1 MTPTPNTRAFLWA
14 RLVFVT
20 MLVVGVMNS
29 RSAST
34 ADTGETRL
42 DHPRATDVGTI
53 SAGGNHTCAIV
64 ADGSLWCWGRN
75 DKGQLGLGDT
85 TDRPS
90 PTRVGSATNWRSVSS
105 GSNSTTCAVNTLN
118 EVYCWGYNFS
128 GQVGVDK
135 ATTSVT
141 SPTKVSALGTTVQS
155 VSVGSFNACVVTT
168 AATVKC
174 WGSNSYG
181 ALGSGVTLGTSTH
194 TPTSIANLSGTYSVV
209 AAGGDGVCAQTTD
222 NTVYCWGSD
231 LWGQRGDG
239 STQTADGANPT
250 RISTGAVVVGLVA
263 GADTGS
269 NCVVTQNSGVLCWG
283 QNTDNFLNTTAGN
296 MTSPIVTN
304 VSPFYVSGSN
314 VAARGF
320 SIGSRFACMLR
331 NADASIV
338 CGGIDTL
345 TGVGATGRVTN
356 APTGTGFLAMTTGT
370 SHGCAIRSD
379 RRLVCWGLNAYGQVG
394 TGSTG
399 TATAATAVTFG
410 ANSTQTVGAE
420 PVAPSAPGS
429 VTVTATYRA
438 LDVTWTTPTSS
449 GTGWISDYEHRYSS
463 NSGGSW
469 SSWSSFGTTG
479 NSGRI
484 SGLTSGTNYLVQIR
498 AKTSDGVSD
507 PTSSASAV
515 APTSGCNPLKDCT
528 LGAVGP
534 NGGTIVSDAGA
545 GTTWS
550 RFIEAAPVGWG
561 NESSTDWQTAS
572 SRAANWRWG
581 SSLPT
586 KDELV
591 AITAAYNA
599 NPQLLAG
606 WGIADADQYWSLTDP
621 WEEPTYDDDGN
632 AVYPEDMAYA
642 GSRLVSKTWW
652 YGVRPV
658 MYLDGP
664 GPLAAPTVTATASEL
679 AISLTWTAP
688 SVGTGGS
695 ITDYETR
702 VSTNSGSSY
711 GSWVPR
717 GVVNSL
723 ELTGLT
729 AGLSYRVQVRAVNF
743 AGPGGSGQSSVVTMT
758 SSLSP
763 SSQTVNGTVNTA
775 ITASTAFT
783 TTNFNG
789 GVTYSVTSGTL
800 PAGLALEPS
809 TGVVSGTPTAASS
822 AMVTITGTGATAGTA
837 SATVTFA
844 ITTAPPGSVG
854 GVWAVDGV
862 DGVVLEWLS
871 PTTGEPATG
880 YEYAVSTN
888 GGQTFSAFAAVPTTL
903 STPWSST
910 QSKLTAKIATGLTRG
925 TETIFQVRALNGTTP
940 GPVFPDPTSG
950 AVWTTWSPKA
960 TATMSDPCDPLND
973 CDPGDVGP
981 GGGIIV
987 YDHGSNATWGR
998 YLEAAPAFWNGSSGD
1013 PGAMFGCAGTK
1024 INAAAGSTQQV
1035 IGVGPANSAAVMA
1048 ACSTSGIAVRLADA
1062 YSSTVG
1068 GVTVDDWFLPSS
1080 GDLVEMNRY
1089 RASLGGWK
1097 HSSTDTSENYKNY
1110 ASSTDFSTDY
1120 FYGIGG
1126 SRLKWFNVFVRPVR
1140 YVMGPAIPS
1149 APGLIATKGDGSV
1162 SLVWGAPSNDGG
1174 NAISGYEFRYSSDGG
1189 VTWSAWTSLGLVT
1202 SHSLTSLTNGDS
1214 HKFEVRAVNR
1224 GGKGTTSATG
1234 TLVPGT
1240 TEVTGVEGTALSVS
1254 TLFDHANV
1262 SGGATYSVSSGTLPA
1277 GLALGATTGVI
1288 TGTPTDDGTTSVTLA
1303 VTMGSSSANVVVQ
1316 FTIAAA
1322 PPPPPLPSVPDSTPN
1337 NGATDPT
1344 NSIPGGS
1351 VPSQPETRPG
1361 ASEGDS
1367 STGDSSSASGSTTTS
1382 TTVRTALAP
1391 LLSPDKN
1398 ATQLVSSESSSGAS
1412 QIVDQVPSLITPERQ
1427 EQLTAPAGDATMLV
1441 GGVLIEVTLVKATD
1455 ELRNVPPNERSAE
1468 QVSEL
1473 QDLADAM
1480 ISQIR
1485 NILGSNEQV
1494 PISVVK
1500 TPTGAVIVGLVTDP
1514 LTGKAVRVPIEH
1526 VVLIRG
1532 GGLLLMVAGSNGTDP
1547 ARVGPDGV
1555 LEVSKGGVV
1564 SVLAYGLTPG
1574 VTGEVVVMST
1584 PRLISR
1590 FAVARDGGASA
1601 HAKLPT
1607 DLKVGSHTVVVTV
1620 GDEAASLGFRVVG
1633 KNQRSSIP
1641 VTGGIMSALLW
1652 LGTTLLGAS
1661 ALIAVVRRRH
1671 LSPSAGPE
1679 TG

>member
-1 MTPTPNTRAFLWA
+1 MQQTSKTRAFV
-14 RLVFVT
+14 RLRVLLVM
-20 MLVVGVMNS
+20 MLVVGVMNV
-29 RSAST
+29 RSTST

-42 DHPRATDVGTI
+42 DHPRATDAGTI

-64 ADGSLWCWGRN
+64 SDGSLWCWGRN

-85 TDRPS
+85 VDRSS
-90 PTRVGSATNWRSVSS
+90 PTRIGSATNWRSVSA
-105 GSNSTTCAVNTLN
+105 GNNSTTCAVNTLN
-118 EVYCWGYNFS
+118 EVFCWGYNFN

-168 AATVKC
+168 SATVKC

-181 ALGSGVTLGTSTH
+181 ALGSGVALGTSTH
-194 TPTSIANLSGTYSVV
+194 TPTAIANLSGTYSVV
-209 AAGGDGVCAQTTD
+209 ATGGDGVCAQTTG

-239 STQTADGANPT
+239 SSTTADGANPT
-250 RISTGAVVVGLVA
+250 KISTSAVVTGLFA
-263 GADTGS
+263 GADTGT
-269 NCVVTQNSGVLCWG
+269 NCLVTQNSGVLCWG
-283 QNTDNFLNTTAGN
+283 QNTDNFLNTTSGN

-320 SIGSRFACMLR
+320 SIGSRFACMLK
-331 NADASIV
+331 NTDASIV

-345 TGVGATGRVTN
+345 TGVGATGRVSN

-379 RRLVCWGLNAYGQVG
+379 RKLVCWGLNAYGQVG

-399 TATAATAVTFG
+399 TATAATVVTFG
-410 ANSTQTVGAE
+410 ANGTQTVGAE

-429 VTVTATYRA
+429 VTVTGTYRA

-449 GTGWISDYEHRYSS
+449 GTAWISDYEHRTST
-463 NSGGSW
+463 NGGGLW
-469 SSWSSFGTTG
+469 SSWASFGTTG

-484 SGLTSGTNYLVQIR
+484 SSLTPGTNYLVQVR

-507 PTSSASAV
+507 PTSAASAV

-550 RFIEAAPVGWG
+550 RFIEAAPIGWG

-572 SRAANWRWG
+572 FRAANWKWG
-581 SSLPT
+581 SSLPS
-586 KDELV
+586 KDELI

-606 WGIADADQYWSLTDP
+606 WGISDADQYWSQTDP
-621 WEEPTYDDDGN
+621 WEEPTYDEYDSPT
-632 AVYPEDMAYA
+632 YPEDMAYA
-642 GSRLVSKTWW
+642 GSRLVSKTW
-652 YGVRPV
+652 YYSVRPV

-664 GPLAAPTVTATASEL
+664 SPLAAPTVTATASEL
-679 AISLTWTAP
+679 AISLTWTTP
-688 SVGTGGS
+688 SIGTGGP

-702 VSTNSGSSY
+702 VSTNSGTSY
-711 GSWVPR
+711 GSWVSR

-729 AGLSYRVQVRAVNF
+729 GGISYRVQVRAINF
-743 AGPGGSGQSSVVTMT
+743 AGPGAAGQSSVVTMT
-758 SSLSP
+758 PSLSP
-763 SSQTVNGTVNTA
+763 ATQTVNGTVNTA
-775 ITASTAFT
+775 ITASTAFS

-789 GVTYSVTSGTL
+789 AVTYAVTSGTL
-800 PAGLALEPS
+800 PAGLSLDAN
-809 TGVVSGTPTAASS
+809 TGVVSGTPTASS
-822 AMVTITGTGATAGTA
+822 STTVTIKGTGATAGTA
-837 SATVTFA
+837 TATVTFA
-844 ITTAPPGSVG
+844 VTTAPPGSVE
-854 GVWAVDGV
+854 GVWAIDGL

-871 PTTGEPATG
+871 PSTGEPATG
-880 YEYAVSTN
+880 YEYAISTN
-888 GGQTFSAFAAVPTTL
+888 GGQSFSAFAAVPATL
-903 STPWSST
+903 STPWSSV
-910 QSKLTAKIATGLTRG
+910 QNKLTTKITVGLTRG
-925 TETIFQVRALNGTTP
+925 TETVFQVRALNGTTP
-940 GPVFPDPTSG
+940 GPVFPDPTAG
-950 AVWTTWSPKA
+950 AVWTTWSPRA
-960 TATMSDPCDPLND
+960 TAKVSDPCDPLND
-973 CDPGDVGP
+973 CDLGDVGP

-998 YLEAAPAFWNGSSGD
+998 YLESAPAYWNGASGD
-1013 PGAMFGCAGTK
+1013 PSAGFGCAGTK
-1024 INAAAGSTQQV
+1024 ITAAAGTAQQA
-1035 IGVGPANSAAVMA
+1035 IGAGPTNAAAVMA
-1048 ACSTSGIAVRLADA
+1048 GCSTAGIAVRLADS
-1062 YSSTVG
+1062 YSVTVG
-1068 GVTVDDWFLPSS
+1068 STTVDDWHLPSS
-1080 GDLVEMNRY
+1080 GDLTEMNRY
-1089 RASLGGWK
+1089 RAFLGGWK
-1097 HSSTDTSENYKNY
+1097 HSSTDTSSNYKNY

-1126 SRLKWFNVFVRPVR
+1126 SKDKWFNVFVRPVR
-1140 YVMGPAIPS
+1140 YVMGPAAPS
-1149 APGLIATKGDGSV
+1149 TPGIIATKGDGRID
-1162 SLVWGAPSNDGG
+1162 LVWSAPTNDGG
-1174 NAISGYEFRYSSDGG
+1174 NAVSAYELRYSSDGG
-1189 VTWSAWTSLGLVT
+1189 VTWEPWASLGPVT

-1214 HKFEVRAVNR
+1214 FRFEVRAVNR
-1224 GGKGTTSATG
+1224 GGKGTVSATG
-1234 TLVPGT
+1234 NLVPGAH
-1240 TEVTGVEGTALSVS
+1240 EVRAVVGTPLTVASLFAS
-1254 TLFDHANV
+1254 TNV
-1262 SGGATYSVSSGTLPA
+1262 SGGASYSVGSGTLPA
-1277 GLALGATTGVI
+1277 GLALDATTGLI
-1288 TGTPTDDGTTSVTLA
+1288 SGTPTSDGASSVTLA
-1303 VTMGSSSANVVVQ
+1303 VALGSASANVSVRFVVEVD
-1316 FTIAAA
+1316 
-1322 PPPPPLPSVPDSTPN
+1322 PNST
-1337 NGATDPT
+1337 
-1344 NSIPGGS
+1344 
-1351 VPSQPETRPG
+1351 
-1361 ASEGDS
+1361 
-1367 STGDSSSASGSTTTS
+1367 STTTS
-1382 TTVRTALAP
+1382 TSTTSTTVASTNSTP
-1391 LLSPDKN
+1391 QSGPTGQGDSTN
-1398 ATQLVSSESSSGAS
+1398 SGSSGSSGSGTSSSGATSS
-1412 QIVDQVPSLITPERQ
+1412 QTSTTATAVPPALSPLQNPETGDTSASGSGQLSALVTPERQ

-1441 GGVLIEVTLVKATD
+1441 GGVLVEVDLIEASD

-1468 QVSEL
+1468 QVAEL

-1480 ISQIR
+1480 ISQIEA
-1485 NILGSNEQV
+1485 ILGSNEQL

-1500 TPTGAVIVGLVTDP
+1500 TPTGAVIVGLVTNP
-1514 LTGKAVRVPIEH
+1514 VTGKAIRVPVEH

-1555 LEVSKGGVV
+1555 LEISKGGVV

-1601 HAKLPT
+1601 HAKLPS

-1633 KNQRSSIP
+1633 KDSRSSIP
-1641 VTGGIMSALLW
+1641 VTGSGVDDLLELALV
-1652 LGTTLLGAS
+1652 LLVVS
-1661 ALIAVVRRRH
+1661 LLLLVVRRRAIK
-1671 LSPSAGPE
+1671 P
-1679 TG
+1679 TGQRTPR